1 MEGLRHGSLS
11 LLWSGVILAG
21 AVLLGLAVHAVVF
34 WIARRAARR
43 TGNVMDDALVRRS
56 SGPIRLL
63 LPLLGVTAVL
73 ESVPPPEQI
82 RDIIEHVLSL
92 TLIACIAWL
101 LISLTR
107 VLDDVVEA
115 RFPMDVAD
123 NLEARR
129 MVTLTRLLRR
139 LVTTIIVVV
148 AAAIMLMTFPAIRH
162 LGTSMLASAGIL
174 GLVAGMAA
182 RPVLSNLLAGIQ
194 IALTGPI
201 HIDDVVIVEGEWGRI
216 EEITG
221 TYVVVRIWDLR
232 RLILPLTYFI
242 EKPFQNWTRVTAD
255 LLGTVYVHADYRLPV
270 DAVRE
275 ELHRILEDSGMWD
288 GKVWGLQMTGV
299 SEHTMELRALMSAP
313 DSGKAWDLRCLV
325 RERLVEY
332 LQREHADK
340 LPRVRADLQQASVA

>member
-1 MEGLRHGSLS
+1 MEGLRHGTLS
-11 LLWSGVILAG
+11 LLWSGVILAA
-21 AVLLGLAVHAVVF
+21 AVAVSLTVHAVLF

-43 TGNVMDDALVRRS
+43 TGNVLDDALVRRS
-56 SGPIRLL
+56 AGPVRLL
-63 LPLLGVTAVL
+63 LPLLAVTAVF
-73 ESVPPPEQI
+73 ESVPPPERI
-82 RDIIEHVLSL
+82 HATVDHSLSL
-92 TLIACIAWL
+92 ALIGSLAWL

-107 VLDDVVEA
+107 VMDDVVEA
-115 RFPMDVAD
+115 RFPLDVSD

-129 MVTLTRLLRR
+129 MVTLARVLRR
-139 LVTTIIVVV
+139 LATTIVVVV

-182 RPVLSNLLAGIQ
+182 RPVLSNLLAGLQ

-232 RLILPLTYFI
+232 RLIVPLTYFI

-270 DAVRE
+270 DEVRE
-275 ELHRILEDSGMWD
+275 ELRRILEDSGMWD
-288 GKVWGLQMTGV
+288 GKVCGLQITGV
-299 SEHTMELRALMSAP
+299 SEQTMELRALMSAP
-313 DSGKAWDLRCLV
+313 DSGKAWELRCLV
-325 RERLVEY
+325 RERLVAY
-332 LQREHADK
+332 LQREHPDK
-340 LPRVRADLQQASVA
+340 LPRLRADVQQSSAA